1 MSLTVVLPTYNER
14 PNIVPLLQ
22 ALRMAVPEARIL
34 VVDDQSPD
42 GTAEAAEECAAELG
56 NIVVHHR
63 AVKDGLGNAYR
74 FGFARVFDETADRG
88 DDDWASVVVTM
99 DADFSHDPAVVPA
112 MVAAIRSGADVVIGS
127 RYVPGGG
134 TVDWPVHRRL
144 LSRLG
149 NLYTGRILGVGV
161 RDCTSGFRAYRLA
174 MLRAIEPTTTTAD
187 GYAFL
192 TELVVRL
199 GRRGAT
205 IIEHPITFVDRK
217 YGASKMSGRI
227 IAESMW
233 LVTRWGLRHRWQQLL
248 KALTRRSVLRA

>member
-14 PNIVPLLQ
+14 PNIVALLH
-22 ALRMAVPEARIL
+22 ALRLAVPEASIL
-34 VVDDQSPD
+34 VIDDQSPD
-42 GTAEAAEECAAELG
+42 GTGEAAEECAVELG
-56 NIVVHHR
+56 HITVHHR

-74 FGFARVFDETADRG
+74 FGFSRVFAEASENG

-99 DADFSHDPAVVPA
+99 DSDFSHDPAVVPA
-112 MVAAIRSGADVVIGS
+112 LVAAIRSGADAVIGS

-134 TVDWPVHRRL
+134 TVDWPLHRRL

-149 NLYTGRILGVGV
+149 NFYTGGILGVGV
-161 RDCTSGFRAYRLA
+161 RDCTSGFRAYRLVT
-174 MLRAIEPTTTTAD
+174 LREIDPTSTTAD

-199 GRRGAT
+199 SRRGAR
-205 IIEHPITFVDRK
+205 IEELPITFVDRK
-217 YGASKMSGRI
+217 YGTSKMSGRI

-233 LVTRWGLRHRWQQLL
+233 LVTRWGLGHRWRQLVNS
-248 KALTRRSVLRA
+248 LTRRRR